1 MKKTIVTALIS
12 VGIGIGLGVL
22 FTLPSTN
29 SNNDKSSTRYKAG
42 QSDKEICVRNY
53 AGTESCM
60 DDAKYSKFVANIMKN
75 GGCTTSVPDMGYMY
89 RDWQYCKTAYKKGER
104 VIVLYLPSGEIL
116 RLEDAYVSSSTMSDD
131 AYQKEMQEYEQN
143 NK

>member
-60 DDAKYSKFVANIMKN
+60 EDTKYSNLVADIMKN
-75 GGCTTSVPDMGYMY
+75 GGCVVSVPDLGYMY
-89 RDWQYCKTAYKKGER
+89 KDWKYCQTAYKKEER
-104 VIVLYLPSGEIL
+104 IVVLYLPSGKNI
-116 RLEDAYVSSSTMSDD
+116 RIEDTYVPVETMTDKE
-131 AYQKEMQEYEQN
+131 YQKEMQEYEQN